1 MTDRLSIKCMTR
13 WKKDETEFTVRLTND
28 GRNSIICRIPK
39 PIIKLL
45 NTTNQIQFRIT
56 QDGKV
61 IVVCVGE

>member
-1 MTDRLSIKCMTR
+1 MTR